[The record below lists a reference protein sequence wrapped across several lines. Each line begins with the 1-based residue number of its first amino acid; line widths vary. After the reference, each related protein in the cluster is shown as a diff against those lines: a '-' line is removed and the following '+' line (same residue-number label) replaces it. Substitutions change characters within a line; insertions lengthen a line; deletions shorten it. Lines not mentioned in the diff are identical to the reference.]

1 MKHKII
7 ITALALAAL
16 VSPLLHAA
24 TLGLGDPAPEIK
36 AAKWIK
42 GEPVLKLD
50 PERTY
55 IIEFWATWCGPCVQA
70 IPHLTELAR
79 H

>member
-1 MKHKII
+1 MRGVHSVF
-7 ITALALAAL
+7 ALAAL

-42 GEPVLKLD
+42 GDPVLKLD

-55 IIEFWATWCGPCVQA
+55 VIEFWAT
-70 IPHLTELAR
+70 
-79 H
+79 